1 MLTKKT
7 SYYYYY
13 YFCVY
18 NFNKYIMSVQLTLH
32 FTLDELTKTKS
43 GLSNV
48 PNVSQINALRNLC
61 RDILEP
67 LRSSLG
73 NSPIIIHSG
82 FRCPAVNKSVGGV
95 PTSQHLSGCAADISS
110 PCYTAYELY
119 KKIEKLV
126 IEGDFNIGQC
136 ILYNKSHF
144 VHVSLPSRTHK
155 NDFLVF
161 NK

>member
-1 MLTKKT
+1 MELIKLTP
-7 SYYYYY
+7 
-13 YFCVY
+13 
-18 NFNKYIMSVQLTLH
+18 H
-32 FTLDELTKTKS
+32 FTLEEMTVTKT
-43 GLSNV
+43 GLENI
-48 PNVSQINALRNLC
+48 PNVTQTNALRILC

-73 NSPIIIHSG
+73 DSPIIIHSG
-82 FRCPAVNKSVGGV
+82 FRSFAVNRAVGGV

-119 KKIEKLV
+119 KKIDKLV

-136 ILYNKSHF
+136 ILYTKSHF
-144 VHVSLPSRTHK
+144 VHVSLPSRTHE
-155 NDFLVF
+155 NDFIIR